1 MEMVIGAYWIEYEH
15 DGERSIIGELPGD
28 VCEYSGWKGLKLENA
43 KTLSDLEEILPCT
56 DLEIAINDLKA
67 DTDLEEVRLCRVF
80 HFFIEY
86 DDVDFHSYSFET
98 GKYDDPDDLKFAPW
112 VQYGNDLSFLIDW
125 YDGEDYAIID

>member
-1 MEMVIGAYWIEYEH
+1 MEMVIGAYWIEYER

-43 KTLSDLEEILPCT
+43 KTLSDLEEILPAPIW
-56 DLEIAINDLKA
+56 EIAINDLKA
-67 DTDLEEVRLCRVF
+67 DTNFGRGSLPRL